1 MENYPKQKLDPNW
14 VKEPITQDTVNWC
27 ESFGKY
33 LANKETKT
41 TTDMRT
47 GKTKTTTIG
56 AMSTSQLRKFFGE
69 VKRIEMQYNAS
80 DVAMLNPLLA
90 YAVGRDEGKT
100 KIKDFQKEIS
110 VAISATTNKEE
121 FKNFVQIF
129 EAIVAYHKMYGGK
142 ENGGN

>member
-1 MENYPKQKLDPNW
+1 MENYPKQKLDPKW
-14 VKEPITQDTVNWC
+14 VKEPITQEVVNWC

-33 LANKETKT
+33 LATKETE
-41 TTDMRT
+41 TDKRT
-47 GKTKTTTIG
+47 GKLRTSVG

-100 KIKDFQKEIS
+100 KIKDFQEEIS
-110 VAISATTNKEE
+110 KAISTVTDEKE
-121 FKNFVQIF
+121 FKNFVDIF
-129 EAIVAYHKMYGGK
+129 EAIVAYHKCYEK
-142 ENGGN
+142 Q

>member
-1 MENYPKQKLDPNW
+1 MEYPQQKLNPEW
-14 VKEPITQDTVNWC
+14 VKEPITKDIVKWC

-33 LANKETKT
+33 LAANGNRT
-41 TTDMRT
+41 TTDRRT
-47 GKTKTTTIG
+47 GRQNVG

-100 KIKDFQKEIS
+100 KIKDFQVEIS
-110 VAISATTNKEE
+110 KAISAITTEKE
-121 FKNFVQIF
+121 FKNFVDIF
-129 EAIVAYHKMYGGK
+129 EAIVAYHKCYEK
-142 ENGGN
+142 Q

>member
-1 MENYPKQKLDPNW
+1 MENYPKQKLDPKW
-14 VKEPITQDTVNWC
+14 VKEQITQEVVNWC

-33 LANKETKT
+33 LAAKGTKP
-41 TTDMRT
+41 TTDRRT
-47 GKTKTTTIG
+47 GKQETTSVG

-100 KIKDFQKEIS
+100 KIKDFQVEIS
-110 VAISATTNKEE
+110 KAISAITTEKE
-121 FKNFVQIF
+121 FKNFVDIF
-129 EAIVAYHKMYGGK
+129 EAIVAYHKCYEK
-142 ENGGN
+142 Q

>member
-14 VKEPITQDTVNWC
+14 VKEQITQEVVNWC
-27 ESFGKY
+27 KSFGKY
-33 LANKETKT
+33 LATKETKT
-41 TTDMRT
+41 TTDRRT
-47 GKTKTTTIG
+47 GKQKTTSVG

-100 KIKDFQKEIS
+100 KIKDFQEEIS
-110 VAISATTNKEE
+110 KAISAITTEKE
-121 FKNFVQIF
+121 FKNFVDIF
-129 EAIVAYHKMYGGK
+129 EAIVAYHKCYEK
-142 ENGGN
+142 Q

>member
-1 MENYPKQKLDPNW
+1 MENYPQKKLDSEW
-14 VKEPITQDTVNWC
+14 IKKPITQEVVNWC

-33 LANKETKT
+33 LAIKKEEETIDRNGK
-41 TTDMRT
+41 R
-47 GKTKTTTIG
+47 KTKTIG
-56 AMSTSQLRKFFGE
+56 GMTTSQLRKFFGE
-69 VKRIEMQYNAS
+69 VKRIEMQYNDS
-80 DVAMLNPLLA
+80 EVAMLNPLLA

-110 VAISATTNKEE
+110 VAISAVTSEKE

-129 EAIVAYHKMYGGK
+129 EAIVAYHKMHGGK

>member
-1 MENYPKQKLDPNW
+1 MENYPKQKLDTKW
-14 VKEPITQDTVNWC
+14 VKEPITQEVVNWC

-33 LANKETKT
+33 LAAEKREESIDRNGRRRTKT
-41 TTDMRT
+41 
-47 GKTKTTTIG
+47 IG
-56 AMSTSQLRKFFGE
+56 GMSTSQLRKFFGE

-90 YAVGRDEGKT
+90 YAVGRNEGKT
-100 KIKDFQKEIS
+100 KIKDFQEEIS
-110 VAISATTNKEE
+110 KVISAITSEKE